1 MPTFR
6 TQDGS
11 TAYAEGWGL
20 YAEWLAKEM
29 PGTYKDPYSE
39 YGRLMSEMWRAI
51 RLVVDTGLHAKGW
64 TEQQAVDYFR
74 ANSSVPAAAVKSEVQ
89 RYLVNPGQATAY
101 KIGMIKIQ
109 DLRKKAEAELG
120 DKFDIR
126 GFHDTVLG
134 GGAMPLDLL
143 EKRVDRWI
151 AEKKAAA

>member
-1 MPTFR
+1 MIVVYLQD
-6 TQDGS
+6 TQERLTLVASHPDSDG
-11 TAYAEGWGL
+11 AARNW
-20 YAEWLAKEM
+20 A
-29 PGTYKDPYSE
+29 
-39 YGRLMSEMWRAI
+39 
-51 RLVVDTGLHAKGW
+51 
-64 TEQQAVDYFR
+64 EQQAIEYFT

-143 EKRVDRWI
+143 ERRVDQWI
-151 AEKKAAA
+151 ATKKAG